1 MFLAIRASQK
11 LIFNS
16 FNILDCWNS
25 WRCISID
32 LFLLIPLEISV
43 VGSIFLSLLLVLICK
58 FICASFL
65 RFLNSSCQLTVFLSR
80 ALSSLVSFFQLRIYD
95 SSVDFNLSYLS
106 CFFCIFQIHLL
117 LYRWHFI
124 YYSCICR
131 KSWVVCL
138 ISRCSISSITW
149 WIYSTPRTAA
159 WFYIRISSTIA
170 SDICFPLT
178 WFQFFIFFLLV
189 WTSLS
194 RSFWRLT

>member
-1 MFLAIRASQK
+1 M
-11 LIFNS
+11 
-16 FNILDCWNS
+16 
-25 WRCISID
+25 
-32 LFLLIPLEISV
+32 
-43 VGSIFLSLLLVLICK
+43 
-58 FICASFL
+58 
-65 RFLNSSCQLTVFLSR
+65 
-80 ALSSLVSFFQLRIYD
+80 RIYD

-178 WFQFFIFFLLV
+178 CFQFFIFFLLV

-194 RSFWRLT
+194 RSFWRLTQSWIHLIRRLLNMLYLLFSWLIQIFRLSNKLLKFLL